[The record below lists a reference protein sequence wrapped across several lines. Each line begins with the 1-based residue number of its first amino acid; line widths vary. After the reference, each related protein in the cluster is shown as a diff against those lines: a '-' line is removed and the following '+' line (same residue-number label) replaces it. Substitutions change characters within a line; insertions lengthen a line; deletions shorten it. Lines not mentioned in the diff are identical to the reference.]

1 MILSIDS
8 LRQRGRAGGTQI
20 DLEEGMGGLAK
31 GLAIAECFDREHHRL
46 TVTEAATMTGQTP
59 AAARRCMRT
68 LEALG
73 YLSHDGKFFRPT
85 PRFVRLAVAYTDADP
100 LPRLAMPLLDG
111 LRDELG
117 ESASIAV
124 LDGSEV
130 LFVAR
135 AEAPHIV
142 VTGQRVGG
150 RMTASLSAAGRILMG
165 ALDDDEVRR
174 LVESAGHGPS
184 TGKALRGRE
193 AITAEVRAAAARGY
207 SITDEE
213 VEIGLRAIA
222 VPVVDSTGALVA
234 AMTMSAPSAR
244 AGVDRMTDAFLPGL
258 RRAAAA
264 LGRML

>member
-1 MILSIDS
+1 M
-8 LRQRGRAGGTQI
+8 QI

-31 GLAIAECFDREHHRL
+31 GLAIAECFDRDHHRL

-85 PRFVRLAVAYTDADP
+85 PRFVRLAAAYIDADP
-100 LPRLAMPLLDG
+100 LAGLAMPRLEE
-111 LRDELG
+111 LRDEFG

-124 LDGSEV
+124 LDGDDV
-130 LFVAR
+130 VFVAR

-150 RMTASLSAAGRILMG
+150 RMAAPLSAAGRILMG
-165 ALDDDEVRR
+165 TLEDDALRR
-174 LVESAGHGPS
+174 IIEFGIHGPM
-184 TGKALRGRE
+184 TGKALQGRE
-193 AITAEVRAAAARGY
+193 AITTEVRAAAARGY

-222 VPVVDSTGALVA
+222 VPVPDSTGRLVA
-234 AMTMSAPSAR
+234 AMSMSAPSAR
-244 AGVDRMTDAFLPGL
+244 ADVGLMIDAFLPRL
-258 RRAAAA
+258 QRAAET

>member
-1 MILSIDS
+1 M
-8 LRQRGRAGGTQI
+8 QI

-31 GLAIAECFDREHHRL
+31 GLAIVECFDQRHQRL

-59 AAARRCMRT
+59 AAARRSMRT
-68 LEALG
+68 LEAVG
-73 YLSHDGKFFRPT
+73 YLIYDGKFFRPT
-85 PRFVRLAVAYTDADP
+85 PRFARLAAAYTGADP
-100 LPRLAMPLLDG
+100 LPGLATPSLEK
-111 LRDELG
+111 LRDEFG

-124 LDGSEV
+124 LDGDEV

-150 RMTASLSAAGRILMG
+150 RMAAAHSAAGRVLMRD
-165 ALDDDEVRR
+165 LDDHELRR
-174 LVESAGHGPS
+174 VIEQGTHGPT
-184 TGKALRGRE
+184 TGKTLRGVA
-193 AITAEVRAAAARGY
+193 AITAEVRAAADRGY

-222 VPVVDSTGALVA
+222 VPVADSTGQLVA
-234 AMTMSAPSAR
+234 AMSMSAPTPR
-244 AGVDRMTDAFLPGL
+244 ADLTRMVEEFLPAL
-258 RRAAAA
+258 RHAAAT

>member
-1 MILSIDS
+1 M
-8 LRQRGRAGGTQI
+8 QI

-31 GLAIAECFDREHHRL
+31 GLAIAECFDQRHQRL

-68 LEALG
+68 LEAIG
-73 YLSHDGKFFRPT
+73 YLIYDGKFFRPT
-85 PRFVRLAVAYTDADP
+85 PRFVRLAAAYLNADP
-100 LPRLAMPLLDG
+100 LPGLATPGLEA
-111 LRDELG
+111 LRDEFG

-124 LDGSEV
+124 LDGLEV

-150 RMTASLSAAGRILMG
+150 RMAAPHSAAGRVLMG
-165 ALDDDEVRR
+165 GLDDAGLRR
-174 LVESAGHGPS
+174 TIELGSRGPS
-184 TGKALRGRE
+184 TEKTLRGAK
-193 AITAEVRAAAARGY
+193 AIAAEVREAAARGY

-222 VPVVDSTGALVA
+222 VPVRDSTGLLVA
-234 AMTMSAPSAR
+234 AMSMSAPSPRADVAR
-244 AGVDRMTDAFLPGL
+244 MVDDFLPAL
-258 RRAAAA
+258 QRAAAT

>member
-1 MILSIDS
+1 M
-8 LRQRGRAGGTQI
+8 QM

-31 GLAIAECFDREHHRL
+31 GLAIAECFDRERRRL

-73 YLSHDGKFFRPT
+73 YLSYDGKFFRPT
-85 PRFVRLAVAYTDADP
+85 PRFVRLAAAYTDTDP
-100 LPRLAMPLLDG
+100 LPRLAAPLLDG

-117 ESASIAV
+117 ESASLAV
-124 LDGSEV
+124 LDGDDV

-135 AEAPHIV
+135 AEAHHIV

-150 RMTASLSAAGRILMG
+150 RIAAPLSAAGRVLM
-165 ALDDDEVRR
+165 AAMPDEELRGR
-174 LVESAGHGPS
+174 VELGVHGPM
-184 TGKALRGRE
+184 TEKALRGPA
-193 AITAEVRAAAARGY
+193 AIVAEVRAAAARGY

-222 VPVVDSTGALVA
+222 VPVIDGAGRPVA
-234 AMTMSAPSAR
+234 AMSMSAPSAR
-244 AGVDRMTDAFLPGL
+244 ATVERMVDAFLPGL
-258 RRAAAA
+258 QRAAAS